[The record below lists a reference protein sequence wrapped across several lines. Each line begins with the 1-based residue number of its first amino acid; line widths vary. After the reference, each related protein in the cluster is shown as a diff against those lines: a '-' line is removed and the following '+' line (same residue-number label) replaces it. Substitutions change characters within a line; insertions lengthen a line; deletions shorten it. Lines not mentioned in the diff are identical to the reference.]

1 MSDATKETVRL
12 SDDDIAF
19 LLMILRNSNRPLT
32 TAQLV
37 DALREQSLLVAR
49 D

>member
-1 MSDATKETVRL
+1 MSDVTSTAESVNL

-19 LLMILRNSNRPLT
+19 LLMILRNSGRPLT
-32 TAQLV
+32 TSQLV
-37 DALREQSLLVAR
+37 AAIREQSSR

>member
-1 MSDATKETVRL
+1 MSDATNETVQL

-37 DALREQSLLVAR
+37 EVLREQSLLATEE
-49 D
+49 